1 MKVSVQKSKSIS
13 EEKASEIIK
22 AEKEYIE
29 RASWDVYENANMN
42 MSYSNFRNF
51 LFDRLIKKPEVLS
64 KYLPEEAV
72 SDHFRGD
79 LHIHKLPDSLFIP
92 YCIGWS
98 FKKILKKG
106 LITPTIVS
114 KPARH
119 VDTAIAHLTNFF
131 FFGSQEYTGAQAAS
145 GFDVFLAPFIR
156 KDKTPYNKVK
166 QAIQHML
173 FNLNYPARAGFQ
185 SPFTNITLVLD
196 TSEQF
201 LKEHAVIGGKELP
214 DTLGDYLDEILVIN
228 KALLELLIEGDAKG
242 QPFTFPIPT
251 LMITKNFDW
260 NSKRWGEVSD
270 LIFEALAR
278 RGSAY
283 LLNGYSTNVESLYSM
298 CLHPEEQLLIKFKNK
313 IELISIR
320 ELLEKCS
327 IRKLSKH
334 WYEVADEVYVPALN
348 LQKYKIEWVRMRR
361 IFKIK
366 DNKLVTIRTKDG
378 REFRV
383 TINHPLVI
391 YTPNGF
397 RIKFAGDAKV
407 GDLIPVVKNALNILS
422 KNIVEIN
429 DLGKVDEKLAY
440 IIGLFIAEGNYLKL
454 SREKSKKY
462 NANKLINGIY
472 YSGIQFT
479 LNKKERKLI
488 SKIKKF
494 FKLRYGKDVIV
505 RRDPRYSNTVY
516 LYVYSHKLATA
527 LVKNGIADKSCERK
541 VPWFI
546 WNSPPSVIKAFIKG
560 IMDGDGY
567 KRRMELHIN
576 SHSLAKELALLTQL
590 VGMTTTIRLRQHSQV
605 LRFTYTK
612 GSKLRRDSIFNRL
625 PFFIVRRKY
634 GMCYHKGLYSVS
646 VIEKFKVWSEEAKRL
661 FLSDITV
668 LPIEYVKVETL
679 PEEIEFIDIELE
691 KDHLF
696 MHSLGT
702 ITHNCCRLTIDVS
715 RLNNN
720 NNLKHQLSGF
730 RLSRDLEEI
739 EEYLIK
745 NRQAFG
751 IWALPDATGSI
762 GVVTLN
768 MPRLAAL
775 SKGEWDIL
783 EEMLYTKMENA
794 RRVLLTWRKR
804 YAVSLRSGL
813 MPISRIYLGHFRNH
827 FNTFGVIGLPEAAA
841 NFMRNPKLWFE
852 GSRGEIGEAVKIMKK
867 MVKMVREKAMEYE
880 EIDGYLYNVEE
891 IPGES
896 TSYRLARLDMKY
908 LKEEIEKE
916 EVLIP
921 TDGIAPFYSNSI
933 IPYYANI
940 SIPDRARWEGEVQ
953 QEFTGGVMMHLFLQ
967 ESPDPKALK
976 SLVRSIALNTK
987 VVYFSITPTIAIC
1000 RKCGWQAIGLF
1011 EKCPKCGHQVDLWS
1025 RIVGYYRPLRS
1036 WNVGKRAEFKLRV
1049 QYRAFGG

>member
-1 MKVSVQKSKSIS
+1 MIVPK
-13 EEKASEIIK
+13 EKMLQEDRGLEIIR

-29 RASWDVYENANMN
+29 RASWEVRENANMN
-42 MSYSNFRNF
+42 ISYSNFRNF
-51 LFDRLIKKPEVLS
+51 LFDRLLKKPEVLS
-64 KYLPEEAV
+64 KYLPKEAV

-114 KPARH
+114 KPAKH

-156 KDKTPYNKVK
+156 EDKVPYIKVK

-196 TSEQF
+196 TSKQY

-214 DTLGDYLDEILVIN
+214 NTLEEYLDEILVVN
-228 KALLELLIEGDAKG
+228 KALFELLIEGDAKG

-251 LMITKNFDW
+251 IMITKNFDW
-260 NSKRWGEVSD
+260 NGRRWGEVTD
-270 LIFEALAR
+270 LIFEALAK

-283 LLNGYSTNVESLYSM
+283 LLNGYSTNVEALYSM
-298 CLHPEEQLLIKFKNK
+298 CLHPEEQLLVKFKDK
-313 IELISIR
+313 IELISIGK
-320 ELLEKCS
+320 LMEKCS
-327 IRKLSKH
+327 TRKLDEH
-334 WYEVADEVYVPALN
+334 WYEVVEEVYVPALN
-348 LQKYKIEWVRMRR
+348 VQNYKIEWVRIKR

-366 DNKLVTIRTKDG
+366 NNRLVTIRTKDG

-383 TINHPLVI
+383 TINHPLVV

-397 RIKFAGDAKV
+397 RIKLAGNAKI
-407 GDLIPVVKNALNILS
+407 GDLIPVVKSALNILS
-422 KNIVEIN
+422 KNIVEISG
-429 DLGKVDEKLAY
+429 LGKVDKELAY
-440 IIGLFIAEGNYLKL
+440 IVGLFIAEGNYLKL
-454 SREKSKKY
+454 PKDKSRKY
-462 NANKLINGIY
+462 NADKLVNGIY

-479 LNKKERKLI
+479 LNRKERKLI
-488 SKIKKF
+488 SKIKEF
-494 FKLRYGKDVIV
+494 FKTRYNKDVII
-505 RRDPRYSNTVY
+505 RKDPRYPNTVY
-516 LYVYSHKLATA
+516 LYVYSHKIATA
-527 LVKNGIADKSCERK
+527 LVKNGIADKSHERR

-546 WNSPPSVIKAFIKG
+546 WNSPPHIIEAFIKG

-576 SHSLAKELALLTQL
+576 NRILAKELALLTQL
-590 VGMTTTIRLRQHSQV
+590 VGKTTTIRFRQEGQV
-605 LRFTYTK
+605 LRFTHAK
-612 GSKLRRDSIFNRL
+612 GLKLKRDDIFNRL
-625 PFFIVRRKY
+625 PFFVVRRKY
-634 GMCYHKGLYSVS
+634 GMCYHKGLYGVS
-646 VIEKFKVWSEEAKRL
+646 VIEKFRVWSGEAKRL
-661 FLSDITV
+661 FLSDIAV
-668 LPIEYVKVETL
+668 LPIEYVKIETL
-679 PEEIEFIDIELE
+679 PEEIEFIDLELD

-696 MHSLGT
+696 VHSLGT

-715 RLNNN
+715 KLNNFN
-720 NNLKHQLSGF
+720 NFKLNSSSLRLKEF
-730 RLSRDLEEI
+730 EDVEA
-739 EEYLIK
+739 YLAK

-762 GVVTLN
+762 GVVTIN
-768 MPRLAAL
+768 MPRIAAL
-775 SKGEWDIL
+775 SRGEWDVFEEIL
-783 EEMLYTKMENA
+783 YAKMEHA
-794 RRVLLTWRKR
+794 RKVLLTWRRR
-804 YAVSLRSGL
+804 YVISLKSGL
-813 MPISRIYLGHFRNH
+813 MPISKVYLGHFRNH
-827 FNTFGVIGLPEAAA
+827 FNTFGIIGLPEAAA

-852 GSRGEIGEAVKIMKK
+852 CDRREINEAVSIMKK
-867 MVKMVREKAMEYE
+867 MVKIVREKAMEYE
-880 EIDGYLYNVEE
+880 EIDNYLYNVEE

-896 TSYRLARLDMKY
+896 TSYRLAKLDLKY
-908 LKEEIEKE
+908 FKE
-916 EVLIP
+916 EVKKGEILIP
-921 TDGIAPFYSNSI
+921 SDGTAPFYSNSI
-933 IPYYANI
+933 IPYYANV

-987 VVYFSITPTIAIC
+987 VVYFSITPTIAVC
-1000 RKCGWQAIGLF
+1000 RKCGWRAIGLF
-1011 EKCPKCGHQVDLWS
+1011 EKCPNCGHEVDLWS

-1036 WNVGKRAEFKLRV
+1036 WNIGKIAEFKLRV
-1049 QYRAFGG
+1049 QYRVSGS

>member
-1 MKVSVQKSKSIS
+1 MKVIVQKSKSIS

-260 NSKRWGEVSD
+260 NGKRWGEVSD

-298 CLHPEEQLLIKFKNK
+298 C
-313 IELISIR
+313 
-320 ELLEKCS
+320 
-327 IRKLSKH
+327 
-334 WYEVADEVYVPALN
+334 
-348 LQKYKIEWVRMRR
+348 
-361 IFKIK
+361 
-366 DNKLVTIRTKDG
+366 
-378 REFRV
+378 
-383 TINHPLVI
+383 
-391 YTPNGF
+391 
-397 RIKFAGDAKV
+397 
-407 GDLIPVVKNALNILS
+407 
-422 KNIVEIN
+422 
-429 DLGKVDEKLAY
+429 
-440 IIGLFIAEGNYLKL
+440 
-454 SREKSKKY
+454 
-462 NANKLINGIY
+462 
-472 YSGIQFT
+472 
-479 LNKKERKLI
+479 
-488 SKIKKF
+488 
-494 FKLRYGKDVIV
+494 
-505 RRDPRYSNTVY
+505 
-516 LYVYSHKLATA
+516 
-527 LVKNGIADKSCERK
+527 
-541 VPWFI
+541 
-546 WNSPPSVIKAFIKG
+546 
-560 IMDGDGY
+560 
-567 KRRMELHIN
+567 
-576 SHSLAKELALLTQL
+576 
-590 VGMTTTIRLRQHSQV
+590 
-605 LRFTYTK
+605 
-612 GSKLRRDSIFNRL
+612 
-625 PFFIVRRKY
+625 
-634 GMCYHKGLYSVS
+634 
-646 VIEKFKVWSEEAKRL
+646 
-661 FLSDITV
+661 
-668 LPIEYVKVETL
+668 
-679 PEEIEFIDIELE
+679 
-691 KDHLF
+691 
-696 MHSLGT
+696 
-702 ITHNCCRLTIDVS
+702 CRLTIDVS

-720 NNLKHQLSGF
+720 NSLKHQLSGF

-775 SKGEWDIL
+775 SRGEWDIF

-880 EIDGYLYNVEE
+880 EIDDYLYNVEE

>member
-1 MKVSVQKSKSIS
+1 MKVIVQKSKSIS

-72 SDHFRGD
+72 NDHFRGD

-214 DTLGDYLDEILVIN
+214 DTLGDYLDEILIIN

-260 NSKRWGEVSD
+260 NGKRWGEVSD

-298 CLHPEEQLLIKFKNK
+298 C
-313 IELISIR
+313 
-320 ELLEKCS
+320 
-327 IRKLSKH
+327 
-334 WYEVADEVYVPALN
+334 
-348 LQKYKIEWVRMRR
+348 
-361 IFKIK
+361 
-366 DNKLVTIRTKDG
+366 
-378 REFRV
+378 
-383 TINHPLVI
+383 
-391 YTPNGF
+391 
-397 RIKFAGDAKV
+397 
-407 GDLIPVVKNALNILS
+407 
-422 KNIVEIN
+422 
-429 DLGKVDEKLAY
+429 
-440 IIGLFIAEGNYLKL
+440 
-454 SREKSKKY
+454 
-462 NANKLINGIY
+462 
-472 YSGIQFT
+472 
-479 LNKKERKLI
+479 
-488 SKIKKF
+488 
-494 FKLRYGKDVIV
+494 
-505 RRDPRYSNTVY
+505 
-516 LYVYSHKLATA
+516 
-527 LVKNGIADKSCERK
+527 
-541 VPWFI
+541 
-546 WNSPPSVIKAFIKG
+546 
-560 IMDGDGY
+560 
-567 KRRMELHIN
+567 
-576 SHSLAKELALLTQL
+576 
-590 VGMTTTIRLRQHSQV
+590 
-605 LRFTYTK
+605 
-612 GSKLRRDSIFNRL
+612 
-625 PFFIVRRKY
+625 
-634 GMCYHKGLYSVS
+634 
-646 VIEKFKVWSEEAKRL
+646 
-661 FLSDITV
+661 
-668 LPIEYVKVETL
+668 
-679 PEEIEFIDIELE
+679 
-691 KDHLF
+691 
-696 MHSLGT
+696 
-702 ITHNCCRLTIDVS
+702 CRLTIDVS

-720 NNLKHQLSGF
+720 NSLKHQLSGF

-775 SKGEWDIL
+775 SKGEWDIF

-852 GSRGEIGEAVKIMKK
+852 GSRGEIEEAVKIMKK

-896 TSYRLARLDMKY
+896 TSYRLARLDMRY